1 MGDRVEVY
9 SDISTGMDELQAPQ
23 SLRKHRQTLM
33 PPDSNGGNGQK
44 KDYGQLAVPGQGE
57 LPSVTQKDKEKV
69 GNLVKRRFSSR
80 PQVEDIYAAAANE
93 EIPSLPANASDMI
106 QQAGAPVPSAGPR
119 KQQYQPQPK
128 AQQQSAPQDGR
139 RPSEG
144 RVKDRGAVDKDV
156 FLSQKFDAEAYIS
169 NQLGSAT
176 DIEIS
181 KFADKL
187 ASLQANLAQDKK
199 DAMYRNYKTFLAVGN
214 EIGTLGTELDQ
225 LRKLLNDLH
234 TATTAMKEDAD
245 QFLSSQQS
253 KGVNVGSQLSVA
265 SAESGGSMKR
275 SNSANRNSMMMLE
288 NMWAQ
293 ELASLFKHVEGAQKY
308 LPAVPGRHVIK
319 ESGGWYQLN
328 AATWK
333 PLQPVHIFL
342 LNDHLL
348 VATKKRHRQGENS
361 LTVQPQRKLV
371 ADQCWPLQEIKLYDL
386 DKQYK
391 TNQPGST
398 LCVKAGSNNNFVYRT
413 EKKDGGAAL
422 LSEFHSAKEELRKNT
437 PSKAENQ
444 LRHQDSMNYYANQ
457 TPSLNR
463 NRNLLENFTTARKSA
478 HSRETSIDITG
489 RTRSLREIDEL
500 MNDLDVKIAYRQF
513 TEAVEIIERNISALE
528 QTHPTTAQTAS
539 SAERL
544 VAMSTT
550 AAVSAEIAASTS
562 DELAS
567 QVLKMKL
574 EQRVQELTDVLLHE
588 LSQDYLSRDEVQS
601 NVQLLILLK
610 AGDKAKHT
618 LLDSRRNLIRRRIK
632 EVEFQGDIVGYITQ
646 VAIIHFRMIRST
658 IEIFSACYRDAPET
672 SSSLVEWAKNE
683 VDSYIL
689 LFARQLFNIKPESD
703 TYQACASITKQES
716 EQLKEV
722 GLDLSFMLSVIY
734 DANSEPQK

>member
-1 MGDRVEVY
+1 MEDDVQG
-9 SDISTGMDELQAPQ
+9 PQ

-33 PPDSNGGNGQK
+33 PPDANGGRGQK
-44 KDYGQLAVPGQGE
+44 KGYGQLAVPGQGE
-57 LPSVTQKDKEKV
+57 LPSVTQRDKEKV
-69 GNLVKRRFSSR
+69 GNLVKKRFSSR
-80 PQVEDIYAAAANE
+80 PQVEDIYAAAANDE
-93 EIPSLPANASDMI
+93 VPALPTNAADMI
-106 QQAGAPVPSAGPR
+106 QHAGAQPSR
-119 KQQYQPQPK
+119 TQQQQQQPPQPQKPVT
-128 AQQQSAPQDGR
+128 QPQTDGR

-144 RVKDRGAVDKDV
+144 RRDRGVVDKDV
-156 FLSQKFDAEAYIS
+156 FLSQKFDAEAYIA
-169 NQLGSAT
+169 NQLGAAT
-176 DIEIS
+176 DVEIS
-181 KFADKL
+181 RFADKL

-214 EIGTLGTELDQ
+214 EIGTLGSELDQ

-234 TATTAMKEDAD
+234 IATTAMKEDAD
-245 QFLSSQQS
+245 QFLAAQQP
-253 KGVNVGSQLSVA
+253 KAGSQLSVA
-265 SAESGGSMKR
+265 SVDSSSGSMKR
-275 SNSANRNSMMMLE
+275 SNSANRNSMLMLE

-333 PLQPVHIFL
+333 PLQPVHLFL

-348 VATKKRHRQGENS
+348 VATKKRHRQGENT
-361 LTVQPQRKLV
+361 LTVQPQRRLV

-391 TNQPGST
+391 TGQQPGST
-398 LCVKAGSNNNFVYRT
+398 LCVRVVGGGGSHNNSFVFRT
-413 EKKDGGAAL
+413 EKSEGGATL
-422 LSEFHSAKEELRKNT
+422 LAEFHRAREELKKHM
-437 PSKAENQ
+437 PSKAETQ
-444 LRHQDSMNYYANQ
+444 LRHQDSMNYYAKE
-457 TPSLNR
+457 TPSLSR
-463 NRNLLENFTTARKSA
+463 NPNLLDHFTAARRTA
-478 HSRETSIDITG
+478 HSRDASLDITG

-513 TEAVEIIERNISALE
+513 PDAVELIEKNLTTLE
-528 QTHPTTAQTAS
+528 QQQQTVNAQTAS

-550 AAVSAEIAASTS
+550 AAVSADIAASAS

-567 QVLKMKL
+567 QVLRMKL

-588 LSQDYLSRDEVQS
+588 LSQDYLSRDEVQA
-601 NVQLLILLK
+601 NVQLLISLR

-618 LLDSRRNLIRRRIK
+618 LLDSRRNLIRRRVK

-646 VAIIHFRMIRST
+646 VAIIHFRMVRST
-658 IEIFSACYRDAPET
+658 IEIFAACYRDAPGT

-683 VDSYIL
+683 IDSYIL
-689 LFARQLFNIKPESD
+689 LFARQLFNITPESE
-703 TYQACASITKQES
+703 TYQACANVTRQES

-722 GLDLSFMLSVIY
+722 GLDLSFMLSPIY
-734 DANSEPQK
+734 DANSDPQN